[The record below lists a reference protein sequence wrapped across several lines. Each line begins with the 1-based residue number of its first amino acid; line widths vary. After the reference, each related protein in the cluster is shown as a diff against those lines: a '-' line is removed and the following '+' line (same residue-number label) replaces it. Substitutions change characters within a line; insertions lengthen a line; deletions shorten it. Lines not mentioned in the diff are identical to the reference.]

1 MNNNIQQIK
10 VTEEQFF
17 KLWLNMLQPFL
28 KLRPQE
34 IDLLAK
40 LLYHRYI
47 ISESTTDK
55 AMVDFYLFS
64 SENRKK
70 MRAELKFE
78 IYTFNN
84 NLNILRKKNLVVGK
98 AINKRIVPSIE
109 KPFDSFR
116 FTYVIDIARLAGIAT
131 QTAQ

>member
-1 MNNNIQQIK
+1 MS

-40 LLYHRYI
+40 LLYHRYL
-47 ISESTTDK
+47 ISESVADK
-55 AMVDFYLFS
+55 NMVDFFLFS

-78 IYTFNN
+78 VYTFNN
-84 NLNILRKKNLVVGK
+84 NLNVLRKMGLVIGRK
-98 AINKRIVPSIE
+98 INKKIVPSIE
-109 KPFDSFR
+109 KPFDNFK
-116 FTYVIDIARLAGIAT
+116 FTYSIDVIKSVKRE
-131 QTAQ
+131 QVES